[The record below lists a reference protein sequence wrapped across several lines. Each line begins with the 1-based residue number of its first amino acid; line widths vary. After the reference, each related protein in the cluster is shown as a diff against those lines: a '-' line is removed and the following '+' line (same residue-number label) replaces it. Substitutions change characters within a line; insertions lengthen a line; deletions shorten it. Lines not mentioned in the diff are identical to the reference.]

1 MKGLKKFQFLF
12 FLALIF
18 AITFSASQDNQ
29 GDSTIT
35 IMEQDEQD
43 ERNIEEDPSDNTDSI
58 TDDPSGLE
66 DDDELNEGEFSARNN
81 TDNNFKPKVV
91 EQLPEAKVIVP
102 IRRKDTSH
110 TALNIAPCGG
120 VNKRK
125 ADTLTN
131 KGSIF
136 NIIWETINPASQ
148 ANCTVKLSPGI
159 ESESNFTLLYRLDS
173 ATDSNGAFP
182 CGRVKGFESQ
192 QFKLPDDYVCD
203 QCTVQ
208 WAWHTE
214 YGVLYSCSDV
224 IINGNKIEECL
235 ARCKNGGACFNG
247 KCLCK
252 EGFYGDFCENSSK
265 NNFLLFNN

>member
-1 MKGLKKFQFLF
+1 MKGLKKIQFLF
-12 FLALIF
+12 ILALIF
-18 AITFSASQDNQ
+18 IISFSTSQEDQ

-35 IMEQDEQD
+35 IMEQDEKD
-43 ERNIEEDPSDNTDSI
+43 ERNIE
-58 TDDPSGLE
+58 
-66 DDDELNEGEFSARNN
+66 GET
-81 TDNNFKPKVV
+81 TDNSDLNNEDGSSNASDFDDGERVIEEDIVASNKTQKVEPKLV
-91 EQLPEAKVIVP
+91 ELLPEAKVILP

-136 NIIWETINPASQ
+136 NVIWETINPAAQ

-159 ESESNFTLLYRLDS
+159 ESQSNFTLLYPLDTE
-173 ATDSNGAFP
+173 TDSNGAFP
-182 CGRVKGFESQ
+182 CGRLKGFESK

-208 WAWHTE
+208 WAWYTE
-214 YGVLYSCSDV
+214 DGVLYSCSDV
-224 IINGNKIEECL
+224 IINGNKIDECL

-252 EGFYGDFCENSSK
+252 EGFYGEFCENSSK
-265 NNFLLFNN
+265 IIIY